1 MIPSEGAPRGT
12 TYSHATMHGNKGRRP
27 TFEPLL
33 DLHSQLL
40 FEGTFKDKEMDIDS
54 GNAPTRAT
62 RPWIPG
68 KCIPQALQAPKYVIS
83 TPRIEE
89 HKQYMDDYALVRKF
103 LGLWPSEHELVK
115 WIHQWWKPKG
125 HYDLQLGSK
134 GFFSIILHNLE
145 DKNKNCIFDGGP
157 YFFKSVGIFL
167 RFWMEKFSPKTKDFG
182 HAPVW
187 I

>member
-12 TYSHATMHGNKGRRP
+12 TYNHATMHGNKGRRP
-27 TFEPLL
+27 TFEPPL
-33 DLHSQLL
+33 DLRSQLL

-68 KCIPQALQAPKYVIS
+68 KCIPQALQAPKYAIS

-89 HKQYMDDYALVRKF
+89 HKQYMDDYTLVRKF
-103 LGLWPSEHELVK
+103 LGLWPSKRELVK

-125 HYDLQLGSK
+125 H
-134 GFFSIILHNLE
+134 
-145 DKNKNCIFDGGP
+145 
-157 YFFKSVGIFL
+157 
-167 RFWMEKFSPKTKDFG
+167 
-182 HAPVW
+182 
-187 I
+187 